1 MNAMKPIKCTAKIFT
16 AKSSLMLLALAF
28 ALPVFAQTPAQTSS
42 SGASNA
48 LRQGTALAVPNSNA
62 TRGASA
68 PEAGLAPAQSAA
80 ATPSGIYAIKGAKIF
95 TLAGAP
101 IDNGVVV
108 IRDGKIAAVGKD
120 VAIPEGAKVIDATG
134 LQVYPGM
141 FDPVTQVGLEEV
153 SAVNATIDT
162 TETGEFNP
170 DVTAATAFN
179 ADSAHVPVTRAAGI
193 TEVLTVPGTLGGF
206 GGGGGS
212 VIGGEASAVNLGG
225 WNINDMVIR
234 RHASMELT
242 WPSIQTGS
250 FDFSTFTF
258 TQRPYAEAKKDYEKK
273 IYQLDDLFDAA
284 RHYAEAKEK
293 GNPDNFQRDLKLDAL
308 APVVEGKEP
317 LLVVAFKARD
327 IREAVEFCEKQKVR
341 MILAGASEA
350 WKTIDLLKKDN
361 IPVIIG
367 PVLTMPQSEDDPYD
381 SEYTMPG
388 QLYAA
393 GIKIAFGSFNTSFSR
408 RLPQYAGTSVGYGL
422 PHDEALKAVTFNA
435 AQMLG
440 LGDQLGTIESGKI
453 ANLVVTDGD
462 LLELRTQVKYLF
474 IQGRQT
480 SLDNKQLELY
490 ERYSHRPKPDSQP

>member
-1 MNAMKPIKCTAKIFT
+1 MKRALKLVLIV
-16 AKSSLMLLALAF
+16 LAF
-28 ALPVFAQTPAQTSS
+28 ALALPSFISTPISTSAQTISQDS
-42 SGASNA
+42 
-48 LRQGTALAVPNSNA
+48 
-62 TRGASA
+62 
-68 PEAGLAPAQSAA
+68 
-80 ATPSGIYAIKGAKIF
+80 SGIYAIKGAKIF

-101 IDNGVVV
+101 IDNGTVV
-108 IRDGKIAAVGKD
+108 IRDGKIAAVGAD

-153 SAVNATIDT
+153 EAVNATIDT

-170 DVTAATAFN
+170 DVVAATAFN
-179 ADSAHVPVTRAAGI
+179 ADSAHVDVTRAAGI
-193 TEVLTVPGTLGGF
+193 TEVLTVPGSLGGF
-206 GGGGGS
+206 GRGGS

-225 WNINDMVIR
+225 WNINDMVIQR
-234 RHASMELT
+234 DAGMELT

-273 IYQLDDLFDAA
+273 VFQLDDLFDAA
-284 RHYAEAKEK
+284 RHYAQAKKK
-293 GNPDNFQRDLKLDAL
+293 GDPDNFQRGLKLDAL
-308 APVVEGKEP
+308 MPVVEGKEP
-317 LLVVAFKARD
+317 LIVVAFKARD
-327 IREAVEFCEKQKVR
+327 IRNAVEFCEKQKVR

-350 WKTIDLLKKDN
+350 WKTIALLKKDN

-381 SEYTMPG
+381 SEYAMPG

-393 GIKIAFGSFNTSFSR
+393 GIQIAFGSFNTSFSR

-422 PHDEALKAVTFNA
+422 PHEEALKAVTLNA

-440 LGDQLGTIESGKI
+440 LSDQFGTIEPGKV
-453 ANLVVTDGD
+453 ANIVVTNGD

-474 IQGRQT
+474 IKGQQT

-490 ERYSHRPKPDSQP
+490 ERYSKRPKLKSQ

>member
-1 MNAMKPIKCTAKIFT
+1 
-16 AKSSLMLLALAF
+16 
-28 ALPVFAQTPAQTSS
+28 
-42 SGASNA
+42 
-48 LRQGTALAVPNSNA
+48 
-62 TRGASA
+62 
-68 PEAGLAPAQSAA
+68 
-80 ATPSGIYAIKGAKIF
+80 
-95 TLAGAP
+95 
-101 IDNGVVV
+101 
-108 IRDGKIAAVGKD
+108 
-120 VAIPEGAKVIDATG
+120 
-134 LQVYPGM
+134 
-141 FDPVTQVGLEEV
+141 EEV
-153 SAVNATIDT
+153 QAVNATIDT
-162 TETGEFNP
+162 TETGKFNP

-193 TEVLTVPGTLGGF
+193 TEVLTVPGSLGGF
-206 GGGGGS
+206 GRGGS

-225 WNINDMVIR
+225 WNINDMVIS

-381 SEYTMPG
+381 SEYAMPG

-408 RLPQYAGTSVGYGL
+408 RLPQYAGPAVGYGL
-422 PHDEALKAVTFNA
+422 PEDAALKAVTLNA

-440 LGDQLGTIESGKI
+440 LGDQLGTIEPGKI

-474 IQGRQT
+474 IKGQQT

-490 ERYSHRPKPDSQP
+490 ERYSKRPKLQVQ

>member
-1 MNAMKPIKCTAKIFT
+1 MKRALRLVLI
-16 AKSSLMLLALAF
+16 ALASSAF
-28 ALPVFAQTPAQTSS
+28 VSTSISTPAQT
-42 SGASNA
+42 AS
-48 LRQGTALAVPNSNA
+48 Q
-62 TRGASA
+62 ASA
-68 PEAGLAPAQSAA
+68 DV
-80 ATPSGIYAIKGAKIF
+80 YAIKGARIF

-101 IDNGVVV
+101 IDNGTVV
-108 IRDGKIAAVGKD
+108 IRDGKIAAVGAD

-141 FDPVTQVGLEEV
+141 FDPVTQIGLEEV

-170 DVTAATAFN
+170 DVVAATAFN
-179 ADSAHVPVTRAAGI
+179 ADSSHVGVTRAAGI
-193 TEVLTVPGTLGGF
+193 TEVLTVPGSLGGF
-206 GGGGGS
+206 GRGGS
-212 VIGGEASAVNLGG
+212 VIGGEASAVHLGG

-234 RHASMELT
+234 RDAGMELT

-273 IYQLDDLFDAA
+273 VDQLDDLFDAA

-293 GNPDNFQRDLKLDAL
+293 GNADNFSRDLKFDAL
-308 APVVEGKEP
+308 MPVVEGKEP
-317 LLVVAFKARD
+317 LIVVAFKARD
-327 IREAVEFCEKQKVR
+327 IRNAVEFCQKQKVR

-381 SEYTMPG
+381 SEYAMPG

-408 RLPQYAGTSVGYGL
+408 RLPQYAGTAVGYGL
-422 PHDEALKAVTFNA
+422 PEDAALKAVTLNA

-440 LGDQLGTIESGKI
+440 LGDQLGTIEPGKV
-453 ANLVVTDGD
+453 ANIVVTNGD

-474 IQGRQT
+474 IKGQQT

-490 ERYSHRPKPDSQP
+490 ERYSKRPKLETH